1 MLAVTVRGTTA
12 QRPRWRS
19 SSLSSDIRQWAD
31 VTDQDISMFVI
42 VNLKCIYIIFVS
54 VL

>member
-12 QRPRWRS
+12 QRPRRRS
-19 SSLSSDIRQWAD
+19 SSLSSDIRQWGG

-42 VNLKCIYIIFVS
+42 VKTLN
-54 VL
+54 VLVL